1 MLKKDVNI
9 NPISATVAF
18 NNILFT
24 TNLRICL
31 GKNILSLDL
40 IIFKEY
46 YSTKVSFLV
55 FIIFA
60 LNKAHVVKLVDMPS

>member
-1 MLKKDVNI
+1 MLKKDMNI

-18 NNILFT
+18 KSILFT

-31 GKNILSLDL
+31 GKKVFSLDL

-60 LNKAHVVKLVDMPS
+60 LNNAHVVKLVDMPS

>member
-1 MLKKDVNI
+1 MNI

-18 NNILFT
+18 KSILFT
-24 TNLRICL
+24 TNLGICL
-31 GKNILSLDL
+31 GIKVFSLDL

-60 LNKAHVVKLVDMPS
+60 PNNAHVVKLVDMPS